1 MHGAA
6 HHVALAILH
15 AILHSSVDLG
25 VLRCHAQD
33 AGKPHPEHRA
43 RAAGEHRRG
52 NADDR
57 ARSQR
62 GSKRGG
68 HGAEVADVAL
78 SAVVLR
84 DGKLEGQGQFALD
97 ALGADGG
104 VNVAAQQQD
113 DHRRPPNGGV
123 YAVEH
128 FDVVHAKPRSL
139 KDESLQGRERLII
152 EPPSP

>member
-6 HHVALAILH
+6 HHVALAVLH
-15 AILHSSVDLG
+15 AVLHSSVDLG
-25 VLRCHAQD
+25 VLRCHAQN
-33 AGKPHPEHRA
+33 AGKPHPQHRA

-52 NADDR
+52 HADDG

-62 GSKRGG
+62 GGKRGG
-68 HGAEVADVAL
+68 HGAE
-78 SAVVLR
+78 
-84 DGKLEGQGQFALD
+84 
-97 ALGADGG
+97 DGG

-152 EPPSP
+152 EPPSPQAAKVSAKKRIT